1 MARDSSAGSA
11 DLLLVDRMARGDETA
26 LAELYDRHASK
37 VYAAARAVVGE
48 PADADEVTTDVF
60 VHAWR
65 SAGAYD
71 ASRGTVAAWLFTLAR
86 SRSLDRVRSR
96 SRRSARIDRAAAMDG
111 GSFAVPVSGAGPDP
125 ERGPETSELRGRV
138 GAALAVL
145 PEAQRRAIELAYFEG
160 LSQREIAE
168 RLNEPL
174 GTVKTRIRS
183 AMQKLRDA
191 LAPLARREEA

>member
-1 MARDSSAGSA
+1 M
-11 DLLLVDRMARGDETA
+11 LLVDRMARGDETA

-37 VYAAARAVVGE
+37 VYAVARAVVGE
-48 PADADEVTTDVF
+48 SADADEVTTDVF

-71 ASRGTVAAWLFTLAR
+71 AGRGAVAAWLFTLAR

-96 SRRSARIDRAAAMDG
+96 SRRSARIERAAAMDG

-125 ERGPETSELRGRV
+125 ERGPEMSELRGRV
-138 GAALAVL
+138 GAALADL

-168 RLNEPL
+168 RLDEPL

-191 LAPLARREEA
+191 LAPLARRGEA